1 MSIYNL
7 VLLNVCHF
15 HHHLQMTKNS
25 RKWFFI
31 TSYLVTMLKKL
42 IKKVEVWVS
51 IQHQIFTFCQGHT
64 TRNFGVVTQT
74 LNSSSIRYHKTYDWP
89 TPLCHIISWMYWP
102 FFNMRSNFLIG
113 HCFTCPDQNFLPL
126 TWEYDYAKTPSQIGI
141 DHTKSSGITTPWY
154 LVPLA
159 HDPHYYPE
167 NCRIST
173 HWIFIWEMDRK
184 IWVGSNHLS
193 FTSRLLCHAKT
204 LVWILKKTY
213 LL

>member
-1 MSIYNL
+1 M
-7 VLLNVCHF
+7 LLNVCHF
-15 HHHLQMTKNS
+15 HHHLQVTKNS

-31 TSYLVTMLKKL
+31 ASYLVTMLKKL

-74 LNSSSIRYHKTYDWP
+74 LNSLSIRYHKTYDWP

-193 FTSRLLCHAKT
+193 FTFRLRCHAK
-204 LVWILKKTY
+204 KHY
-213 LL
+213 YEN

>member
-1 MSIYNL
+1 
-7 VLLNVCHF
+7 
-15 HHHLQMTKNS
+15 
-25 RKWFFI
+25 
-31 TSYLVTMLKKL
+31 
-42 IKKVEVWVS
+42 
-51 IQHQIFTFCQGHT
+51 
-64 TRNFGVVTQT
+64 
-74 LNSSSIRYHKTYDWP
+74 
-89 TPLCHIISWMYWP
+89 MYWP

-193 FTSRLLCHAKT
+193 FTLRLCCHAKT
-204 LVWILKKTY
+204 ILWNLNKHIFSIFFFKDQESEILKNLIFLIVALSKKHKIF
-213 LL
+213 

>member
-1 MSIYNL
+1 
-7 VLLNVCHF
+7 
-15 HHHLQMTKNS
+15 
-25 RKWFFI
+25 
-31 TSYLVTMLKKL
+31 
-42 IKKVEVWVS
+42 
-51 IQHQIFTFCQGHT
+51 
-64 TRNFGVVTQT
+64 
-74 LNSSSIRYHKTYDWP
+74 
-89 TPLCHIISWMYWP
+89 MYWP

-173 HWIFIWEMDRK
+173 YWIFIWEMDRK
-184 IWVGSNHLS
+184 IWVGSSHLS
-193 FTSRLLCHAKT
+193 FTFRHSVVMLKHYYENYQTRLYQNNFLQNWRRWN
-204 LVWILKKTY
+204 L
-213 LL
+213 